1 MKKILLIIMVGFI
14 SAQTVND
21 LSSKQKLQYDRN
33 KLSMGNKIENIFKK
47 IKESDDWYIIGIAHG
62 IIIPQNSN
70 NTFYGDVLHLRYK
83 KIQWKLISGSYDS
96 DNDFKAYALGYFQKV
111 KNNNAINFW
120 YYYFGEVIS
129 DDDEKKIIAT
139 SKPFSELSIQHA
151 SKKYFRFGIR
161 FKIEI
166 GYHWVYDDG
175 KNHTSHLNFYSDAL
189 STPSTPGNSESLFIK
204 ATMQLLSFGKNY

>member
-62 IIIPQNSN
+62 IRIPQNSN

-139 SKPFSELSIQHA
+139 SKPFSELSIQHT
-151 SKKYFRFGIR
+151 SKKYF
-161 FKIEI
+161 
-166 GYHWVYDDG
+166 
-175 KNHTSHLNFYSDAL
+175 
-189 STPSTPGNSESLFIK
+189 
-204 ATMQLLSFGKNY
+204 